1 MYVLLELCTWNN
13 KAAFKNYEDMIE
25 MIGRDTRK
33 RLLVLSNAY
42 SDVADETPRLRRKSA
57 TWDPE
62 KQSGTIEGELSRFEE
77 VLIVEFLR

>member
-1 MYVLLELCTWNN
+1 MHSNLNFYLAMYVLLELCTWNN

-62 KQSGTIEGELSRFEE
+62 K
-77 VLIVEFLR
+77 